1 MSSDLLYLSRK
12 DVEAAG
18 PAMPEIIAALEY
30 MFREKAAG
38 RVEMPPKPAIHTR
51 PGTFINAM
59 PASIAAIEA
68 AGVKWV
74 SSYPMNKALGLPLIS
89 GLLIL
94 NDVATGLPLTVMD
107 CGWIT
112 AKRTGAATAV
122 AAKFLA
128 RPESEVAGVL
138 GCGVQG
144 RGNIEALACVLPL
157 KRVYAYDTDVRSREA
172 FAEDVRRLFGLEAV
186 PVEKP
191 EQAVKGCDVVVT
203 AGPITTVPHATIKA
217 GWLEA
222 GAFASLVDYDSY
234 WERAA
239 LREADKFCTD
249 DIPQFEHYRSL
260 GSLRDVPAVY
270 AEVGELVAGIKPG
283 RESREERTMACNLGM
298 ALDDIAVAAIIY
310 RRALEKGLGIRLP
323 L

>member
-1 MSSDLLYLSRK
+1 MSSDLLYLSRQ

-18 PAMPEIIAALEY
+18 PAMPEIIAALER

-38 RVEMPPKPAIHTR
+38 RVEMPPKPAIHPR

-59 PASIAAIEA
+59 PASIAVIEA

-74 SSYPMNKALGLPLIS
+74 SSYPMNRSRGLPLIS

-94 NDVATGLPLTVMD
+94 NDIATGLPIAVMD

-157 KRVYAYDTDVRSREA
+157 KRVYAYDTDARSSES

-186 PVEKP
+186 PVAKP
-191 EQAVKGCDVVVT
+191 ELAVKGCRCRGHGRADHD
-203 AGPITTVPHATIKA
+203 GPPRHHQGRLARGGSVRFP
-217 GWLEA
+217 G
-222 GAFASLVDYDSY
+222 G
-234 WERAA
+234 
-239 LREADKFCTD
+239 LRFLLGTGG
-249 DIPQFEHYRSL
+249 PPRS
-260 GSLRDVPAVY
+260 R
-270 AEVGELVAGIKPG
+270 
-283 RESREERTMACNLGM
+283 
-298 ALDDIAVAAIIY
+298 
-310 RRALEKGLGIRLP
+310 
-323 L
+323 

>member
-1 MSSDLLYLSRK
+1 MSSNLLYLSRK
-12 DVEAAG
+12 DVETAG
-18 PAMPEIIAALEY
+18 SAMPEIIAALEH

-38 RVEMPPKPAIHTR
+38 RVEMPPKPTIHPR

-74 SSYPMNKALGLPLIS
+74 SSYPMNRSRGLPLIS

-94 NDVATGLPLTVMD
+94 NDVATGLPITVMD

-157 KRVYAYDTDVRSREA
+157 KRVYTYDTDSRSSES
-172 FAEDVRRLFGLEAV
+172 FAEDVRRRFGLEAL

-191 EQAVKGCDVVVT
+191 ELAVKGCDVVVT

-217 GWLEA
+217 GWLAA

-239 LREADKFCTD
+239 LHEVDKFCTD
-249 DIPQFEHYRSL
+249 DIPQFEHHRSL

-283 RESREERTMACNLGM
+283 RESREERTMTCNLGM
-298 ALDDIAVAAIIY
+298 ALDDIAVAPIIY
-310 RRALEKGLGIRLP
+310 GRAIEKGLGIRLP